1 MTATVTYDANL
12 RTTCLHLQ
20 SGSSFETD
28 APSDN
33 KGQGA
38 RFSPTDLIATGL
50 GACLIT
56 TMGIKAESMDIKLD
70 GAKVEVEEVRKI
82 SSVETDKS
90 FYIAPAES
98 REIIIKSDSK
108 EEKISEQT
116 QVNTPKETT
125 PVVMSAPK
133 PTGPVYY
140 EHEVETGETLF
151 KIAKVYQ
158 VSVDD
163 LIRWNNLGKS
173 PKIRVG
179 QKIKLKP

>member
-70 GAKVEVEEVRKI
+70 GAKVDVTKVMLSEPRRIGKI
-82 SSVETDKS
+82 V
-90 FYIAPAES
+90 IAVTMP
-98 REIIIKSDSK
+98 KLDLD
-108 EEKISEQT
+108 EQT
-116 QVNTPKETT
+116 KEIL
-125 PVVMSAPK
+125 
-133 PTGPVYY
+133 
-140 EHEVETGETLF
+140 E
-151 KIAKVYQ
+151 
-158 VSVDD
+158 
-163 LIRWNNLGKS
+163 
-173 PKIRVG
+173 RVG
-179 QKIKLKP
+179 RTCPVERSLHPDMELDISFTWL

>member
-56 TMGIKAESMDIKLD
+56 TMGIKAETMDLKLD
-70 GAKVEVEEVRKI
+70 GAKVEVTKVMMSEPRRIGK
-82 SSVETDKS
+82 
-90 FYIAPAES
+90 
-98 REIIIKSDSK
+98 IIIAVTMPALGLDEKTK
-108 EEKISEQT
+108 EILE
-116 QVNTPKETT
+116 
-125 PVVMSAPK
+125 
-133 PTGPVYY
+133 
-140 EHEVETGETLF
+140 
-151 KIAKVYQ
+151 
-158 VSVDD
+158 
-163 LIRWNNLGKS
+163 
-173 PKIRVG
+173 RVG
-179 QKIKLKP
+179 RTCPVERSLHPDMELDINFTWL

>member
-56 TMGIKAESMDIKLD
+56 TMGIKADTMDIKLD
-70 GAKVEVEEVRKI
+70 GAKVDVTKVMMSDPRRIGKI
-82 SSVETDKS
+82 VIAVTMPALNLDDKTK
-90 FYIAPAES
+90 
-98 REIIIKSDSK
+98 EIL
-108 EEKISEQT
+108 E
-116 QVNTPKETT
+116 
-125 PVVMSAPK
+125 
-133 PTGPVYY
+133 
-140 EHEVETGETLF
+140 
-151 KIAKVYQ
+151 
-158 VSVDD
+158 
-163 LIRWNNLGKS
+163 
-173 PKIRVG
+173 RVG
-179 QKIKLKP
+179 RTCPVERSLHPDMELDISFNWL

>member
-56 TMGIKAESMDIKLD
+56 TMGIKAETMDIKLD
-70 GAKVEVEEVRKI
+70 SAKVDVTKVMMSEPRRIGK
-82 SSVETDKS
+82 
-90 FYIAPAES
+90 
-98 REIIIKSDSK
+98 IIIAVTMPALNLDDKTK
-108 EEKISEQT
+108 EILE
-116 QVNTPKETT
+116 
-125 PVVMSAPK
+125 
-133 PTGPVYY
+133 
-140 EHEVETGETLF
+140 
-151 KIAKVYQ
+151 
-158 VSVDD
+158 
-163 LIRWNNLGKS
+163 
-173 PKIRVG
+173 RVG
-179 QKIKLKP
+179 RTCPVERSLHPDMELDISFQWL

>member
-56 TMGIKAESMDIKLD
+56 TMGIKADTMDIKLD
-70 GAKVEVEEVRKI
+70 GAKVEVTKVMMSEPRRIGKI
-82 SSVETDKS
+82 V
-90 FYIAPAES
+90 IAVTMPALNLDEKTI
-98 REIIIKSDSK
+98 EIL
-108 EEKISEQT
+108 E
-116 QVNTPKETT
+116 
-125 PVVMSAPK
+125 
-133 PTGPVYY
+133 
-140 EHEVETGETLF
+140 
-151 KIAKVYQ
+151 
-158 VSVDD
+158 
-163 LIRWNNLGKS
+163 
-173 PKIRVG
+173 RVG
-179 QKIKLKP
+179 RTCPVERSLHPDMELDISFNWL

>member
-1 MTATVTYDANL
+1 MTATITYEANL

-70 GAKVEVEEVRKI
+70 GAKVEVTKVMVSEPRRIGK
-82 SSVETDKS
+82 
-90 FYIAPAES
+90 
-98 REIIIKSDSK
+98 IIIAVTMPKLDLDV
-108 EEKISEQT
+108 QT
-116 QVNTPKETT
+116 QEIL
-125 PVVMSAPK
+125 
-133 PTGPVYY
+133 
-140 EHEVETGETLF
+140 E
-151 KIAKVYQ
+151 
-158 VSVDD
+158 
-163 LIRWNNLGKS
+163 
-173 PKIRVG
+173 RVG
-179 QKIKLKP
+179 RTCPVERSLHPDMELAIGFLWL